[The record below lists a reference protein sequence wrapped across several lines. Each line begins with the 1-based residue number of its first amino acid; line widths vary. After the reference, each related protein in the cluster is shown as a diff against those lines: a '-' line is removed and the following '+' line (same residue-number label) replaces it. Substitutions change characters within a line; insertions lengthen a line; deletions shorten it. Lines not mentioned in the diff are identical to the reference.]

1 MIDKLMQSYH
11 SSESTN
17 PETCKFLK

>member
-1 MIDKLMQSYH
+1 MIDELIQSYH

-17 PETCKFLK
+17 P